1 MITIRRIFTHVEEI
15 NHEFG
20 PVATVPL
27 VRGALGVVLTNPF
40 AGRFEPNI
48 LPMMDALQGVG
59 VEMAHRL
66 LAAMALPV
74 ERIASY
80 GKGAVVGAA
89 GELEHGA
96 LWHVPGGYAMREL
109 LGWKGSR
116 TAYTGGQGVEKNS
129 QSAESVRSGQPGQ
142 PAQPAEPTQPTQP
155 GNALAIV
162 PSTKKVGAPGT
173 ALDVPLTHI
182 NASYVRSHFDAIEVR
197 VPGAPASD
205 EIVYILA
212 MSSGARVHARVGGLE
227 AKDIARWDGLR

>member
-15 NHEFG
+15 HHEFG
-20 PVATVPL
+20 PVAAVPL

-48 LPMMDALQGVG
+48 LPMMDALQSVG
-59 VEMAHRL
+59 VDMAHRL
-66 LAAMALPV
+66 LAAMDVPV

-96 LWHVPGGYAMREL
+96 LWHVPGGYAMRAL
-109 LGWKGSR
+109 LGWKGDRAVYS
-116 TAYTGGQGVEKNS
+116 AGQGEEKTA
-129 QSAESVRSGQPGQ
+129 QS
-142 PAQPAEPTQPTQP
+142 TQP

-182 NASYVRSHFDAIEVR
+182 NAIYVRSHFDAIEVR
-197 VPGAPASD
+197 VPGAPAAD

-212 MSSGARVHARVGGLE
+212 MSTGARVHARVGGL
-227 AKDIARWDGLR
+227 AAADIARWDGLR